1 MTGQSLQLESVLF
14 GLLLL
19 IVLMVATA
27 LLMFYTG
34 RPILRR
40 LADWL
45 LNRRGFEKLGRPL
58 RVRPVDTPYE
68 NWLATAKPNI
78 PIYECLYIDDVKTVP
93 LESWNQQGEGIR
105 GLYLRLADYQISDGR
120 ILEIPP
126 MGSTIPA
133 RHMFEMAVY
142 FLGGHGRTVI
152 NEDGKP
158 PRQIDWRQRS
168 VYSVPINTTYQHF
181 NDSEE
186 PVRLLAVSS
195 FPFMLNSMN
204 SEAFTGDNPFDFT
217 ERTEEKT
224 DQNVRISTN
233 REPLD
238 FVPDALEVD
247 LRDHSVRGKGIR
259 NMYWTMSGN
268 SMIDVNVSEMA
279 GRTIKRAHRSTSDA
293 TVLMLSSEG
302 YAVTWPEGAWHKRIR
317 INWRE
322 GTLIAQPLYWYR
334 QFMNPGATSA
344 RNLTMSARSLVE
356 NLGLRFLDQ
365 MENDLPEIRK
375 EWEAE
380 LRIQLENDNKKPSKP

>member
-1 MTGQSLQLESVLF
+1 MTGQSLQLESFFF
-14 GLLLL
+14 GILLLV
-19 IVLMVATA
+19 VLMLLAA
-27 LLMFYTG
+27 LLMLYMG

-58 RVRPVDTPYE
+58 RVRPGNTPYE
-68 NWLATAKPNI
+68 DWLVTAKTEI
-78 PIYECLYIDDVKTVP
+78 PVHECQYIDDVNTIP
-93 LESWNQQGEGIR
+93 LKSWTQQGDGVR

-120 ILEIPP
+120 ILEIPA
-126 MGSTIPA
+126 MGGTIPA
-133 RHMFEMAVY
+133 RPMFEMAVY
-142 FLGGHGRTVI
+142 FLGGPGHTIIR
-152 NEDGKP
+152 EEGKP
-158 PRQIDWRQRS
+158 PRQIDWNQRS
-168 VYSVPINTTYQHF
+168 VYAIPLNTSYQHF

-186 PVRLLAVSS
+186 PVRLLAVTS
-195 FPFMLNSMN
+195 FPFMLNSTN
-204 SEAFTGDNPFDFT
+204 SEAFISDNPFEFT
-217 ERTEEKT
+217 ERTGKEEGRKIR
-224 DQNVRISTN
+224 VRTN
-233 REPLD
+233 REFLD
-238 FVPDALEVD
+238 FVPDALDVA
-247 LRDHSVRGKGIR
+247 LGDHSVRGKGIR

-302 YAVTWPEGAWHKRIR
+302 YAVTWPEGAWDKRIR

-334 QFMNPGATSA
+334 QFMNTGVTPA

-380 LRIQLENDNKKPSKP
+380 LRTQLENDNKKPARS

>member
-1 MTGQSLQLESVLF
+1 MTGQSLQLESILL
-14 GLLLL
+14 GMLLLV
-19 IVLMVATA
+19 VLMLLAA
-27 LLMFYTG
+27 LLMLYMG

-45 LNRRGFEKLGRPL
+45 LNRRGFEKLGRSL

-68 NWLATAKPNI
+68 NWLATAKSKI
-78 PIYECLYIDDVKTVP
+78 PVHECLYIDDVKTVP
-93 LESWNQQGEGIR
+93 LEPWAQQGDGVR

-120 ILEIPP
+120 ILEIPSR
-126 MGSTIPA
+126 GATNPA

-152 NEDGKP
+152 HEEGKP
-158 PRQIDWRQRS
+158 PRQIEWKQRS
-168 VYSVPINTTYQHF
+168 VYSVPLNTTYQHF

-186 PVRLLAVSS
+186 PVRLLAVTS
-195 FPFMLNSMN
+195 FPFMLNSTN
-204 SEAFTGDNPFDFT
+204 STAFISDNPFEFT
-217 ERTEEKT
+217 GRTEKESE
-224 DQNVRISTN
+224 QNVRVRTN
-233 REPLD
+233 RENRD
-238 FVPDALEVD
+238 FVPNALEVS
-247 LRDHSVRGKGIR
+247 LRDHSIRGKGIN

-317 INWRE
+317 INWHE

-334 QFMNPGATSA
+334 QFMNPGPSSA
-344 RNLTMSARSLVE
+344 RNLTISARTLVE

-380 LRIQLENDNKKPSKP
+380 LRAQVENDQNKPSKP